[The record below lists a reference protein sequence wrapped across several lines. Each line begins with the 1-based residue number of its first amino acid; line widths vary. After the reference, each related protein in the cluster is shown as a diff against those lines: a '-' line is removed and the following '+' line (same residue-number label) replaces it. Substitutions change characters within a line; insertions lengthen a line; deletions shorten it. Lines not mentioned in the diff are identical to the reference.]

1 MSIEYKN
8 SDFIL
13 QIDDYSPEVLSIVN
27 KYDAFLDALTT
38 ADFEHVREAIR
49 KAIHFFVTNKYA
61 NTEQVATHTF
71 NASEKLQ
78 NRYRDLS
85 EYLGHIMIRDRKS
98 YSIDLATG
106 TGKSWVIY
114 GVAQIMLA
122 EGLVDKVLVL
132 CPSLTIEDELKKKFE
147 RFSGDAV
154 LTKILEELEAD
165 YPSPAIKSANDPI
178 LNGDICV
185 ENIHAAY

>member
-8 SDFIL
+8 DDFIL
-13 QIDDYSPEVLSIVN
+13 QINDFSSKTLSIVN
-27 KYDAFLDALTT
+27 KCDAFLDALTT
-38 ADFEHVREAIR
+38 ADFEHVREAVR
-49 KAIHFFVTNKYA
+49 KSIHFFVTDKYT
-61 NTEQVATHTF
+61 NTEQAAVHTF
-71 NASEKLQ
+71 NTSEKLQ

-85 EYLGHIMIRDRKS
+85 EYLEHVRIKDTKS

-132 CPSLTIEDELKKKFE
+132 CPSLTIEEELKKKFE

-165 YPSPAIKSANDPI
+165 FPSPAIKSANDRF
-178 LNGDICV
+178 
-185 ENIHAAY
+185 